1 MQEGFYMGAW
11 NLHLGSEKFP
21 LLLGQMRNES
31 GSLGQGCLSGWIA
44 LEETF
49 YILFQSL
56 ERKKEG
62 GGTKQNRKS
71 CSSLRQTYVK
81 YQFQFV
87 SIHPDYHTFS
97 DRMLVNSQN
106 YNLK

>member
-1 MQEGFYMGAW
+1 MGAW
-11 NLHLGSEKFP
+11 NLRSGSEKFP

-62 GGTKQNRKS
+62 GDQTKQKELFFIETDI
-71 CSSLRQTYVK
+71 C
-81 YQFQFV
+81 
-87 SIHPDYHTFS
+87 
-97 DRMLVNSQN
+97 
-106 YNLK
+106 